1 MYENNLDK
9 KVIKDFGSEWV
20 SYSQGDIQS
29 ELQEIFNNYFS
40 LFPWD
45 MINKN
50 SIGFDL
56 GCGSGR
62 WAKFVS
68 PKVKK
73 LYCIDPSEAINV
85 AKRNLKDND
94 NCVFLN
100 SSVHEMEIEEE
111 SMDFGY
117 SLGVLH
123 HITKSQD
130 GLNACVSKIKKG
142 APFLLYLYYSFENR
156 PIWYRIL
163 WWISN
168 RMRLTT
174 SRFPFMIKLLI
185 SKIMAIIVYY
195 PLARFALLVSKFTD
209 ASNVPLSIYKDKSFY
224 TMQTDALDRFGTR
237 LEKRYTKA
245 ETKKMMEDAGLERIE
260 FSDKEPYWV
269 AIGYKKSS

>member
-73 LYCIDPSEAINV
+73 V
-85 AKRNLKDND
+85 
-94 NCVFLN
+94 
-100 SSVHEMEIEEE
+100 
-111 SMDFGY
+111 
-117 SLGVLH
+117 
-123 HITKSQD
+123 
-130 GLNACVSKIKKG
+130 KIK
-142 APFLLYLYYSFENR
+142 N
-156 PIWYRIL
+156 
-163 WWISN
+163 
-168 RMRLTT
+168 
-174 SRFPFMIKLLI
+174 
-185 SKIMAIIVYY
+185 
-195 PLARFALLVSKFTD
+195 
-209 ASNVPLSIYKDKSFY
+209 
-224 TMQTDALDRFGTR
+224 
-237 LEKRYTKA
+237 
-245 ETKKMMEDAGLERIE
+245 
-260 FSDKEPYWV
+260 
-269 AIGYKKSS
+269 